1 MAQKFRLFA
10 GPNGSGKSTLFKDL
24 RQAKV
29 IHTEIYISADS
40 IEVTLKNK
48 KQFYFPAYRIQA
60 NQEEFIAHIKQSSLF
75 KRIEHKEIFLK
86 SCTIQSGILKIEN
99 TEINSYHAS
108 FVATYLV
115 DKLFETKQS
124 FCFETVMS
132 HDSKIELLK
141 KAKSLKYK
149 IYLYFLYTNDVKLN
163 IGRVKLRAQ
172 QGEHDVPEEKIKSR
186 YLKSLSLLPNVL
198 ELAETAYVFDT
209 SSLPATIVL
218 QKCHNKIEKYQELP
232 KITKL

>member
-24 RQAKV
+24 CRDKI

-40 IEVTLKNK
+40 IEVTLRTK

-60 NQEEFIAHIKQSSLF
+60 NHDEFIKYINQSTLF
-75 KRIEHKEIFLK
+75 KRIENKAIFLNNCK
-86 SCTIQSGILKIEN
+86 IKSGILTIEN
-99 TEINSYHAS
+99 AEINSYHES

-115 DKLFETKQS
+115 DKLFEIKQS
-124 FCFETVMS
+124 FCFETEMS
-132 HDSKIELLK
+132 HQSKVDILK
-141 KAKSLKYK
+141 KAKQFGYK
-149 IYLYFLYTNDVKLN
+149 TYLYYLYTIDMNVN
-163 IGRVKLRAQ
+163 VASVKLRAK

-218 QKCHNKIEKYQELP
+218 QKHHNKIEKYQELP